1 MQETRKTATEN
12 IRLLFI
18 DGDKPLKLAH
28 LFSSLRPH
36 SYHFPWAAQPTKKN
50 LLSRP
55 LFLCC
60 VDVHPQPLD
69 SIESQYLIDRAN
81 SGTTADGN
89 IKAGKNPTNHLAD
102 TLHTDLI
109 IELM

>member
-36 SYHFPWAAQPTKKN
+36 SYHFSLGRAANKKEPPFTSIVSV
-50 LLSRP
+50 LRGRSPAASRLYRKP
-55 LFLCC
+55 I
-60 VDVHPQPLD
+60 
-69 SIESQYLIDRAN
+69 SNR
-81 SGTTADGN
+81 
-89 IKAGKNPTNHLAD
+89 
-102 TLHTDLI
+102 
-109 IELM
+109 